1 VFFGNKD
8 VMNNFKSFDILGDYF
23 LMLVKVEIFF
33 KPDCVQIV
41 YPKMKMLSSFTHHQ
55 VISYP

>member
-1 VFFGNKD
+1 MV
-8 VMNNFKSFDILGDYF
+8 
-23 LMLVKVEIFF
+23 VKVEIFF
-33 KPDCVQIV
+33 KPDSVQIV